1 MAERPLITSE
11 DLDSLESEWAAL
23 HTRVAGASPF
33 LHPAWHRAW
42 LRNFGGTYSPVFL
55 SVRRGE
61 ELVGAVALML
71 TGVGLLLTGISTLR
85 GSRVGY
91 WQWIPWAIGGV
102 SVAWWFGVMHPHTRW
117 RVGLLSALLTGLSW
131 AIVVQARGER
141 RSAYRDGMALLWGF
155 GVIFGALMALR
166 TCAALLGWLSSTV
179 SYSMVNSAAV
189 LAGGTALIGAVAGLA
204 LLLSGEMLELW
215 QYQREHDP
223 LTGLLNR
230 QGLRSW
236 VDALATDKPLTLA
249 MIDLDHFKQLNDTH
263 GHATGDQVIQA
274 LALELRRMESA
285 TCRAVRLGGEEFGIL
300 AANLDYQG
308 TTEFAEIIR
317 MEIENLKIRN
327 QCNSSAQYLTVSIG
341 SISRIPGK
349 ADTVDSFMSL
359 ADTRL
364 YQAKELGR
372 NRVVAGN

>member
-1 MAERPLITSE
+1 MSGEIWAF
-11 DLDSLESEWAAL
+11 LDPVGLGLTLALSALLLAAAL
-23 HTRVAGASPF
+23 GLA
-33 LHPAWHRAW
+33 HRALGHRIPGFDAATLGVASAAAGVGVNMLQQW
-42 LRNFGGTYSPVFL
+42 SPPL
-55 SVRRGE
+55 PT
-61 ELVGAVALML
+61 LVGAVALML

-285 TCRAVRLGGEEFGIL
+285 TCRAVRLGGEEFLLLDTSCAGHEL
-300 AANLDYQG
+300 AARLDRVRQA
-308 TTEFAEIIR
+308 FALR
-317 MEIENLKIRN
+317 PTPPAASFSAGVAADLAGSLD
-327 QCNSSAQYLTVSIG
+327 SSL
-341 SISRIPGK
+341 RR
-349 ADTVDSFMSL
+349 AD
-359 ADTRL
+359 AAL
-364 YQAKELGR
+364 YRAKTQGR
-372 NRVVAGN
+372 NRVVLS